1 MKKKLLKSTETKG
14 TDFDKLRHCLM
25 ISEAFL
31 KKIRPFQA
39 ETGIIVHQNSVKS
52 PTIYDENIHIS
63 IMSKQQTP
71 FTLRS
76 L

>member
-1 MKKKLLKSTETKG
+1 
-14 TDFDKLRHCLM
+14 M
-25 ISEAFL
+25 ISEAFF
-31 KKIRPFQA
+31 KKRPFQA
-39 ETGIIVHQNSVKS
+39 ETDIIVHQNSVKS

-63 IMSKQQTP
+63 IMSIQQTP